1 MHKTGPSG
9 GAPIFEWM
17 GLSSLSDTGLIE
29 AGVIACP
36 SAAVAIQVR
45 GRFLRASSAVIV
57 VGVVNSNQILRHVF
71 SCKQSF
77 RRGSLPGL
85 HQEVAR
91 PHRNSTSR
99 RENFVHGTE
108 YDLRPMNRKAPRRT

>member
-17 GLSSLSDTGLIE
+17 GLSSLSDTGLI
-29 AGVIACP
+29 GD
-36 SAAVAIQVR
+36 R
-45 GRFLRASSAVIV
+45 GRPHCLSEGCCCHSSSRAISSCSSAVIV

-85 HQEVAR
+85 HQDDER
-91 PHRNSTSR
+91 PRRNSTSR
-99 RENFVHGTE
+99 RENFV
-108 YDLRPMNRKAPRRT
+108 